1 MNNSFS
7 LWRLISS
14 YASES
19 KNRSFRFLCFIFLL
33 SSQCLFAQQGTIRGR
48 VLADGTGVPG
58 ATVQVKGT
66 ASGTQTNDKGEF
78 TLTVSPNSI
87 LIISAIGFTTQEVR
101 VNNRMNIDIQL
112 ESATKTLEQL
122 VVVGYGTTKRKDLT
136 GAISSVSA
144 SQIEKVPVSTLD
156 QALQGRATGVQVTNN
171 DGSPG
176 AAVSVR
182 IRGIGTFGDNSPLY
196 VVDGY
201 PISGGLSNL
210 NPSDIATIDILKD
223 ASATAIY
230 GNRAAN
236 GVVVITTK
244 RGRKDGIQVTV
255 DAVNS
260 FQSKPKKF
268 KVLTAQQFGPFATE
282 IAKQSNYEVLPE
294 WSNPSSLR
302 NIDWQDEV
310 YQMGLRQNY
319 NIAVRGGNDKVQTAF
334 SAGMLDHKGVVIESY
349 YKRYNAG
356 LNLDYTPS
364 SWLKVS
370 NSVKYARTDG
380 TVRLGSG
387 QSGIGNLTKLIPTMT
402 GNPLTD
408 QVKDANGNYGYFTKG
423 KTVTSGS
430 NNIVADIETQDT
442 RNANNN
448 LLASSS
454 LEVTPVSGL
463 RLKTNFGI
471 NYSDYSGYYFTPTNH
486 RVEPAGYPFY
496 SQSANNTFEWLWE
509 NTVAYTK
516 TFNKIHSVDFVG
528 GVSAQQNTFR
538 QIGGSGSQM
547 VSDELRDLGS
557 VQRLANIFGN
567 QQSWS
572 LASQF
577 GRLSYKLLD
586 RYIVTGTIRRD
597 GSSRFSDG
605 NKWGVFPSVS
615 ASWRMIDENFIKD
628 IKWISDLKIRG
639 SYGTAGN
646 QNIGL
651 FQYQGN
657 YGSGTTQDNR
667 GYVFG
672 ASKVFYDGIAL
683 QNLPNK
689 NLVWETSK
697 QGNIGLDVSVLDNR
711 LSLTAD
717 YYRRVSS
724 DFLLQIAVP
733 AQTGFPQATK
743 NVGSI
748 ENKGIELGLSYRK
761 TTGDFTWEVAGNVT
775 TVKNKILKLAPGQ
788 TGQTNFSNLGFP
800 DYGGNTWQVFSNS
813 MVGGSLGAFY
823 GFKSAGIFQSQ
834 QEIDELNAAAT
845 KKNNNQVTYYQA
857 STTSP
862 GDRKFMDLD
871 GDGKITDA
879 DRTIIGSPIP
889 KFYGGVNYDASYKNF
904 DLSLFFYYSVG
915 NDIFNYARRNLESL
929 ATNGGV
935 GVQNVGEDWYLHRWT
950 PTNPSTTM
958 ARAVREDVNGNG
970 RPSDYYVE
978 DGSYLRLRSLMLGYT
993 LPSEIAKRLHVGK
1006 VRVYVSG
1013 QNLFTITGYS
1023 GLDPEIGEQ
1032 SGTTASGID
1041 LGTFPSTRNFTV
1053 GLNVQF

>member
-1 MNNSFS
+1 MNISLS
-7 LWRLISS
+7 LWRIISS
-14 YASES
+14 YAHEYKSR
-19 KNRSFRFLCFIFLL
+19 KTGFLCVIFLF
-33 SSQCLFAQQGTIRGR
+33 SCQWLFAQQGTVRGR
-48 VLADGTGVPG
+48 VTGDGAGIPG

-66 ASGTQTNDKGEF
+66 ATGTQTGDKGEF
-78 TLTVSPNSI
+78 TLNVSPNAV
-87 LIISAIGFTTQEVR
+87 LIVSALGFATQEVR
-101 VNNRMNIDIQL
+101 VNNRMNIDIQM
-112 ESATKTLEQL
+112 ESTAKNLEQL
-122 VVVGYGTTKRKDLT
+122 VVVGYGTQKRKDLT

-144 SQIEKVPVSTLD
+144 AQIEKVPVTTID
-156 QALQGRATGVQVTNN
+156 QALQGRAAGVQVTNN

-201 PISGGLSNL
+201 PLSGGLSNL
-210 NPSDIATIDILKD
+210 NPSDIATIDVLKD

-244 RGRKDGIQVTV
+244 RGRKDGIQVTL

-260 FQSKPKKF
+260 FQSKPKKYR
-268 KVLTAQQFGPFATE
+268 VLTAQQFGPFATE
-282 IAKQSNYEVLPE
+282 IARQSNYEVLPE
-294 WSNPSSLR
+294 WSDPASLR

-310 YQMGLRQNY
+310 YQQGLRQNY
-319 NIAVRGGNDKVQTAF
+319 NIALRGGNDKVQTAF
-334 SAGMLDHKGVVIESY
+334 SAGMVDHKGVIMLSY
-349 YKRYNAG
+349 YKRYNVG
-356 LNLDYTPS
+356 LNLDYTPN
-364 SWLKVS
+364 SWLKVN

-387 QSGIGNLTKLIPTMT
+387 LTGIGNLTKLIPTMT

-408 QVKDANGNYGYFTKG
+408 EVKDANGNYGFYTKG

-442 RNANNN
+442 RNASNN
-448 LLASSS
+448 LLAASA

-471 NYSDYSGYYFTPTNH
+471 NFSDYSGYYFTPTNN
-486 RVEPAGYPFY
+486 RVEPAAYPFY
-496 SQSANNTFEWLWE
+496 SQSANNSFEWLWE

-516 TFNKIHSVDFVG
+516 TFNKIHNIDFVG
-528 GVSAQQNTFR
+528 GVSSQKNTFR
-538 QIGGSGSQM
+538 QIGANGSQM

-557 VQRLANIFGN
+557 VQRLASIYGN
-567 QQSWS
+567 QETWS

-577 GRLSYKLLD
+577 GRLTYKLMD
-586 RYIVTGTIRRD
+586 RYIITGTVRRD
-597 GSSRFSDG
+597 GSSRFADG
-605 NKWGVFPSVS
+605 HKWGVFPSVS
-615 ASWRMIDENFIKD
+615 ASWRLGDESFMKGLTWLN
-628 IKWISDLKIRG
+628 DLKIRG

-657 YGSGTTQDNR
+657 YGSGTTQNNR

-672 ASKVFYDGIAL
+672 ATKVFYDGITL
-683 QNLPNK
+683 QDLPNP

-697 QGNIGLDVSVLDNR
+697 QGNVGLEVSVLDNR

-724 DFLLQIAVP
+724 DFLLKVDVP
-733 AQTGFPQATK
+733 AQTGFPNATR

-748 ENKGIELGLSYRK
+748 ENKGVELALSYRK
-761 TTGDFTWEVAGNVT
+761 TTGDFTWEIAGNVT

-788 TGQTNFSNLGFP
+788 TGQSNFSNLGFP
-800 DYGGNTWQVFSNS
+800 DYGGNTWQVYSYSTLGN
-813 MVGGSLGAFY
+813 SLGAFY
-823 GFKSAGIFQSQ
+823 GFKNGGIFQTQ
-834 QEIDELNAAAT
+834 QEIDELNAIAT
-845 KKNNNQVTYYQA
+845 KNNNGQTTYYQA

-862 GDRKFMDLD
+862 GDRKFIDLN

-889 KFYGGVNYDASYKNF
+889 KFYGGLNYDAAYKNF

-915 NDIFNYARRNLESL
+915 NDILNYARRNLESL

-935 GVQNVGEDWYLHRWT
+935 GVQNVGEEWYLNRWT
-950 PTNPSTTM
+950 PTHPSTTY
-958 ARAVREDVNGNG
+958 ARAVREDVNGNT

-993 LPSEIAKRLHVGK
+993 LPADIAKRLHVGK

-1032 SGTTASGID
+1032 NGATASGID
-1041 LGTFPSTRNFTV
+1041 LGTYPSTRNYTI